1 MRGREPRLGEEIEKI
16 RREKGM
22 KQSDLCVNERYY
34 RDIVAGK
41 RIPPE
46 DTLLKLLTDQTEGLG
61 MTDVSIIERILKRY
75 GFSALTP
82 EQKNKYL
89 MRLSPRWEGLVAWYP
104 LEGSAADK
112 SGKKNHGVSSG
123 VRFPWADAIQVGSF
137 DGCSHI
143 LVRDNPSLRLTTF
156 TLSAWVKPARIEG
169 GPRIVEKGQSNSY
182 WLYLMPDGSP
192 RVGFFDG
199 SDHHN
204 VRSRQPLPTN
214 TWHFV
219 SGTFDKYQLLLCVDA
234 LLEDFDASHQPRMPV
249 QNDEPLIVG
258 WKHDGLKTDHFI
270 GLISDVQI
278 YDRDLSLSEIRDL
291 YNYGKSTHRPDTIL
305 NAVP

>member
-1 MRGREPRLGEEIEKI
+1 GLGTWHRLGGAAVDES
-16 RREKGM
+16 G
-22 KQSDLCVNERYY
+22 
-34 RDIVAGK
+34 
-41 RIPPE
+41 
-46 DTLLKLLTDQTEGLG
+46 
-61 MTDVSIIERILKRY
+61 
-75 GFSALTP
+75 
-82 EQKNKYL
+82 NK
-89 MRLSPRWEGLVAWYP
+89 M
-104 LEGSAADK
+104 
-112 SGKKNHGVSSG
+112 HGVSVG
-123 VRFPWADAIQVGSF
+123 VRFVGENTIEVGSF
-137 DGCSHI
+137 DGSSHI
-143 LVRDNPSLRLTTF
+143 FVRDSPRLRLTAF

-249 QNDEPLIVG
+249 AKRRTLDPWLETRRTANI
-258 WKHDGLKTDHFI
+258 
-270 GLISDVQI
+270 
-278 YDRDLSLSEIRDL
+278 
-291 YNYGKSTHRPDTIL
+291 
-305 NAVP
+305 

>member
-1 MRGREPRLGEEIEKI
+1 MSRRGPRIGEELEEI
-16 RREKGM
+16 RREKRI
-22 KQSDLCVNERYY
+22 KQSALFINESYY
-34 RDIVAGK
+34 RRIVAGK
-41 RIPPE
+41 RDPPV
-46 DTLLKLLTDQTEGLG
+46 DTLLKLLTDPTEGLG
-61 MTDVSIIERILKRY
+61 VTDASTVERVLKRY
-75 GFSALTP
+75 GLRLTP
-82 EQKNKYL
+82 EQKIKYL
-89 MRLSPRWEGLVAWYP
+89 TRLSPKWEGLVAWYS
-104 LEGSAADK
+104 LEGTAADK
-112 SGKKNHGVSSG
+112 SGRKNHGVASG
-123 VRFPWADAIQVGSF
+123 VRFPWEDTIQVGSF
-137 DGCSHI
+137 DGSSHI
-143 LVRDNPSLRLTTF
+143 LVDDTTSLRLTTF
-156 TLSAWVKPARIEG
+156 TLSAWVKPARIGG

-199 SDHHN
+199 ADHHN

-249 QNDEPLIVG
+249 QNDEPLILG
-258 WKHDGLKTDHFI
+258 WKHDGLPTDHFI

-278 YDRDLSLSEIRDL
+278 YNRDLSLSEIRDL

>member
-1 MRGREPRLGEEIEKI
+1 
-16 RREKGM
+16 
-22 KQSDLCVNERYY
+22 
-34 RDIVAGK
+34 
-41 RIPPE
+41 
-46 DTLLKLLTDQTEGLG
+46 
-61 MTDVSIIERILKRY
+61 
-75 GFSALTP
+75 
-82 EQKNKYL
+82 
-89 MRLSPRWEGLVAWYP
+89 
-104 LEGSAADK
+104 
-112 SGKKNHGVSSG
+112 
-123 VRFPWADAIQVGSF
+123 
-137 DGCSHI
+137 
-143 LVRDNPSLRLTTF
+143 
-156 TLSAWVKPARIEG
+156 
-169 GPRIVEKGQSNSY
+169 
-182 WLYLMPDGSP
+182 MPDGSP

-204 VRSRQPLPTN
+204 VRSRRPLPTN

-258 WKHDGLKTDHFI
+258 WKHDGLKTDRFI